1 MIRVSIYIPH
11 SFSRLL
17 SSMIVAAGFALMS
30 AHGSAQSTAA
40 SQTEPA
46 DASKETVL
54 PEVVVAD
61 KKEVKTAAREGSA
74 ESGYKATKSTVGPLG
89 EMSLQET
96 PYSINVVPG
105 DLIENRQVH
114 TLYEAVQTNPA
125 VSNLLLPNVQ
135 SSMVQLMIRGAD
147 ASDRGEMRDGLVDR
161 SFTNPPLENV
171 ERVEILNGFSSF
183 LYGISNVGGAF
194 NFITK
199 QPTADPVASISVG
212 QQGGGQNF
220 IYIDFGG
227 PIPSTGSRLKTRLN
241 IYKDDG
247 DSFLE
252 NSKARRTLLS
262 DVLSYQLT
270 PSTEIRFDI
279 YAQDAHQRGLA
290 TYFNAANYADN
301 MWTANGIDVPSASKF
316 KASRQY
322 GQNWTCTESQKVY
335 GGLLINSKLSKI
347 LTLRAAGRYGQMH
360 RGYNYIDAILTDN
373 AGSYTEM
380 LYDNVPQHERTNAEY
395 GLLDASFNTKAVH
408 HDITFGYTGNYYHFE
423 KASYATRNLGASSA
437 ASPATYT
444 NPHLTLPASDIVR
457 DQPTGNVILGD
468 HLRLTNALSA
478 LIGVNF
484 AQIWYDAWNK
494 TTHAHTSAYS
504 QHAFTP
510 TYALN
515 YRLPH
520 DVSAYFSYMQG
531 LNPGGSTSAAQ
542 AKNANEILPPSVDGQ
557 YEIGAK
563 AKVQGTQISLAFYRM
578 SLINEYLDPD
588 DEVYK
593 KDGRQINQGVEFN
606 ASGKAAKNLTLVGGF
621 ALMNARITREKDHPT
636 WEHKIPINVPEQ
648 QVRLYA
654 EYNLP
659 PATHLTTTF
668 AVNYSGRRPV
678 DSTNAH
684 FIDGSTVFDTGLR
697 YEGII
702 LKHDLK
708 LAINATN
715 IGDKSYWATYYSG
728 DGIILGQPRI
738 VSFSAKFA
746 W

>member
-1 MIRVSIYIPH
+1 MKTFIFRLFSTSLLLGSIAILFIIAFMPTAVYAQTN
-11 SFSRLL
+11 
-17 SSMIVAAGFALMS
+17 SSSSQPQAAK
-30 AHGSAQSTAA
+30 
-40 SQTEPA
+40 
-46 DASKETVL
+46 DTVL
-54 PEVVVAD
+54 PEVVVSET
-61 KKEVKTAAREGSA
+61 KEKQAAPKEGSA
-74 ESGYKATKSTVGPLG
+74 ESGYKVTESMVGPLG
-89 EMSLQET
+89 NASVLDT
-96 PYSINVVPG
+96 PYSINATSG
-105 DLIENRQVH
+105 ELIENRQVH

-194 NFITK
+194 NFISK
-199 QPTADPVASISVG
+199 QVTAKPMLAISVG

-220 IYIDFGG
+220 IHLDFGS
-227 PIPSTGSRLKTRLN
+227 PIPSTGGRLKTRLN
-241 IYKDDG
+241 IYTDDG
-247 DSFLE
+247 DSFLD

-270 PSTEIRFDI
+270 PRMEIKFDI
-279 YAQDAHQRGLA
+279 YAQDAHQEGLA
-290 TYFNAANYADN
+290 TYFNAANYTDN

-316 KASRQY
+316 RTSRQY
-322 GQNWTCTESQKVY
+322 GQNWTYTESQKVY
-335 GGLLINSKLSKI
+335 GGLLINSKLSRI
-347 LTLRAAGRYGQMH
+347 FTVRAAGRYGQMQ

-373 AGSYTEM
+373 AGNYTEQ

-423 KASYATRNLGASSA
+423 KALYATNNLGVSSTD
-437 ASPATYT
+437 SPTTYA
-444 NPHLTLPASDIVR
+444 NPHLTLPASNIVR
-457 DQPTGNVILGD
+457 DQPAGNVILGD
-468 HLRLTNALSA
+468 HLRLTNALAA

-520 DVSAYFSYMQG
+520 NISTYFSYMEG
-531 LNPGGSTSAAQ
+531 LNAGGSTSAAQ
-542 AKNANEILPPSVDGQ
+542 AKNANEVLPPSVDSQ

-563 AKVQGTQISLAFYRM
+563 AKVQGTQLSLALYRM
-578 SLINEYLDPD
+578 NLVNEYLDPD
-588 DEVYK
+588 DEIYK

-606 ASGKAAKNLTLVGGF
+606 ASGKPTNNLTVVGGF
-621 ALMNARITREKDHPT
+621 ELMNSRITRERDHPA
-636 WEHKIPINVPEQ
+636 WEQKIPINVPEQ

-659 PATHLTTTF
+659 RATHLTPTC

-684 FIDGSTVFDTGLR
+684 FLDGATILDTGLR
-697 YEGII
+697 YEGG
-702 LKHDLK
+702 LLNHYLK
-708 LAINATN
+708 LAVNATN
-715 IGDKSYWATYYSG
+715 VGNKSYWATYYSG
-728 DGIILGQPRI
+728 DGIILGQPRV
-738 VSFSAKFA
+738 VSFSAKYV